1 MLNPCIFHGEA
12 MVLRQATV
20 AMGAVAALAA
30 SGVKRTARRAQDP
43 GKSCLVQAIRTWKEA
58 CY

>member
-1 MLNPCIFHGEA
+1 MLNPLHGEA

-30 SGVKRTARRAQDP
+30 SGVKRTARRAQDS
-43 GKSCLVQAIRTWKEA
+43 GKSWVVYTIRSW
-58 CY
+58 